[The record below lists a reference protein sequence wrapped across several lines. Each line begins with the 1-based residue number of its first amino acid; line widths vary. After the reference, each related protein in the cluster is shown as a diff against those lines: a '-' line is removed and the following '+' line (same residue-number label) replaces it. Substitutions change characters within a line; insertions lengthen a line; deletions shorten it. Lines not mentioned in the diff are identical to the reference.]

1 MLVCKMSHNKATFQN
16 LYCMCLFVLVCICV
30 CVCVFWFNHSVSFA
44 VVHVVIGHRE
54 AQGPVAHCVLCSS
67 DGHATA
73 SPAALLTFCFPSVLM
88 VGRLSSPSSCM
99 K

>member
-1 MLVCKMSHNKATFQN
+1 
-16 LYCMCLFVLVCICV
+16 MCWCAKFLTIRLHFRSCTACV
-30 CVCVFWFNHSVSFA
+30 CFGVHMCVFVFLLLNQSVSFA
-44 VVHVVIGHRE
+44 VVHVVIGHRK